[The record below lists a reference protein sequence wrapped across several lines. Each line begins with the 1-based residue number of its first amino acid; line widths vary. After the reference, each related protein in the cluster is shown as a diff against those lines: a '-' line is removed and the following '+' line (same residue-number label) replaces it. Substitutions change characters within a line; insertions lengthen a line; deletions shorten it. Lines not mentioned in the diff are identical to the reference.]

1 MSTDSNDYIDLSAS
15 RLFPQDQLE
24 YPVELNYIANNQ
36 YGYSQGIFPMNSHPM
51 NVQYVAVQPAMY
63 VQYVPVHPI
72 YVPAPVVQQNV
83 VYVTQPIADERFG
96 NMIPEENL
104 HGYSPNPNLMTSR
117 PAQYDQLE
125 QTLTYELPAVPDS
138 PSSGSESTS
147 CAPCGNCLDYMP
159 PLPKS
164 SKIPEKGVRQP
175 KYAHGSKQKKINK
188 SMNRIREMFKDV
200 LAEIGEK
207 VHGDNTVSVNVKS
220 FDDLSA
226 IITVLN
232 DINAHSPIERLAL
245 ILTSKNARQKK
256 GFVVYIRVAPE
267 ALEECIGLLRSR
279 FDEASIRPRIA
290 TQV

>member
-1 MSTDSNDYIDLSAS
+1 MFTDSNDYIDLSAS

-24 YPVELNYIANNQ
+24 YPVELNHIANND
-36 YGYSQGIFPMNSHPM
+36 YGYSQGIFPMNSYPV
-51 NVQYVAVQPAMY
+51 NVQYVQVQPAMC
-63 VQYVPVHPI
+63 VQYVPVPI

-83 VYVTQPIADERFG
+83 VYVTQPIAHERFG
-96 NMIPEENL
+96 NTIPEENL

-117 PAQYDQLE
+117 PAQYDQVE
-125 QTLTYELPAVPDS
+125 QTLTYVPDS

-175 KYAHGSKQKKINK
+175 KYAHRSKQDKIKK

-220 FDDLSA
+220 FKDLSA
-226 IITVLN
+226 IIDVLN